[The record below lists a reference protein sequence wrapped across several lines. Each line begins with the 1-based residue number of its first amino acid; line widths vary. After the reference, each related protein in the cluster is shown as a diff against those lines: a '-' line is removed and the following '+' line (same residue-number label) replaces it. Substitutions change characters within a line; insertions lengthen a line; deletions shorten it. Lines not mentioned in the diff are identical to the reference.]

1 MSRRTWGWIVAV
13 VVLAVVCAGFAIVWH
28 ERQDSERAVEAHRKA
43 VELKAKATA
52 LGIRTPPV
60 SVLEAIYG
68 DDGGALVATADSDLA
83 RALLVSG
90 IGRQGEVNGRPV
102 VVDRQVLIWHYLV
115 LSVYQPKKAAAFK
128 EYLRELSTSNVVP
141 N

>member
-1 MSRRTWGWIVAV
+1 MSRRTGWIVAIV
-13 VVLAVVCAGFAIVWH
+13 ALAVVAAVLVVVW
-28 ERQDSERAVEAHRKA
+28 EQRDTSEEARAKA

-60 SVLEAIYG
+60 RVLEAIYG
-68 DDGGALVATADSDLA
+68 DDGGALAATADSDLW

-102 VVDRQVLIWHYLV
+102 IVDRKVLAWHYIV
-115 LSVYQPKKAAAFK
+115 LSVYQPEKAADFK
-128 EYLRELSTSNVVP
+128 EYLEGLSTDDVVEE
-141 N
+141 

>member
-1 MSRRTWGWIVAV
+1 MSRRTGWIIAIVA
-13 VVLAVVCAGFAIVWH
+13 LAVVAAVLVVVW
-28 ERQDSERAVEAHRKA
+28 EQRDTSEEARAKA

-60 SVLEAIYG
+60 RVLKAIYG
-68 DDGGALVATADSDLA
+68 DDGGALAATADSDLW

-102 VVDRQVLIWHYLV
+102 IVDRKVLAWHYIV
-115 LSVYQPKKAAAFK
+115 LSVYQPEKAADFK
-128 EYLRELSTSNVVP
+128 EYLEGLSTDDVVEE
-141 N
+141 